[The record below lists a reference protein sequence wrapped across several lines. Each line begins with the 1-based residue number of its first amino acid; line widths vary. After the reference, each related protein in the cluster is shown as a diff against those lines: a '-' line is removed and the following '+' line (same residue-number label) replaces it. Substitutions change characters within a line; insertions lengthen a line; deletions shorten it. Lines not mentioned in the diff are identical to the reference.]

1 MTFEE
6 AALIP
11 SEEELDEI
19 WDFVIHQSEIDSPFG
34 NNVKSELELLPS
46 EPDTIFICSMME
58 AINQEAPVPRG
69 VIDYYRHYMDQDK
82 LDRMDLEDVVVADE

>member
-19 WDFVIHQSEIDSPFG
+19 WDFVINQSEIDSPFG
-34 NNVKSELELLPS
+34 NIVKSELELLPS

-58 AINQEAPVPRG
+58 AGNVDAPVPRG
-69 VIDYYRHYMDQDK
+69 VIEFYRHFMDQDK
-82 LDRMDLEDVVVADE
+82 LDRMDLEKLIVTDE

>member
-34 NNVKSELELLPS
+34 NIVKSELELLPS

-58 AINQEAPVPRG
+58 AINQDAPVSRG
-69 VIDYYRHYMDQDK
+69 VIDYYRHFMDQDK
-82 LDRMDLEDVVVADE
+82 LDCMDLEDLVVADE

>member
-11 SEEELDEI
+11 SEEELDKI
-19 WDFVIHQSEIDSPFG
+19 WDFVINQSEIDSPFG
-34 NNVKSELELLPS
+34 NIVKSELELLPS

-58 AINQEAPVPRG
+58 AINQDAPVPRG
-69 VIDYYRHYMDQDK
+69 VIDYYRHFMDQDK
-82 LDRMDLEDVVVADE
+82 LDRMDLEDLVVADE

>member
-1 MTFEE
+1 MTFKE

-19 WDFVIHQSEIDSPFG
+19 WDFVINQSEIDSPFG
-34 NNVKSELELLPS
+34 NIVKSELELLPS

-58 AINQEAPVPRG
+58 AINQDAPVPRG

-82 LDRMDLEDVVVADE
+82 LDRMDLEDLVVADG

>member
-1 MTFEE
+1 MTFEA

-19 WDFVIHQSEIDSPFG
+19 WDFVINQSEIDSPFG
-34 NNVKSELELLPS
+34 NIVKSELELLPS

-69 VIDYYRHYMDQDK
+69 VIEFYRYFMDQDK
-82 LDRMDLEDVVVADE
+82 LDRMDLEDLVVADE

>member
-19 WDFVIHQSEIDSPFG
+19 WDFVVNQSEIDSPFG
-34 NNVKSELELLPS
+34 NIVK
-46 EPDTIFICSMME
+46 
-58 AINQEAPVPRG
+58 
-69 VIDYYRHYMDQDK
+69 
-82 LDRMDLEDVVVADE
+82 

>member
-34 NNVKSELELLPS
+34 NIV
-46 EPDTIFICSMME
+46 
-58 AINQEAPVPRG
+58 RG
-69 VIDYYRHYMDQDK
+69 IIDYYRHYMDQDK
-82 LDRMDLEDVVVADE
+82 LDRMDLEDLVVSDE

>member
-19 WDFVIHQSEIDSPFG
+19 WDFVINQSEIDSPFG
-34 NNVKSELELLPS
+34 NIVKSELELLPS

-58 AINQEAPVPRG
+58 AINQDAPVPRG

-82 LDRMDLEDVVVADE
+82 LDRMDLEDLVVADE

>member
-19 WDFVIHQSEIDSPFG
+19 WDFVINQSEIDSPFG
-34 NNVKSELELLPS
+34 NIVKSELELLPS

-58 AINQEAPVPRG
+58 AINQDAPVPRG

-82 LDRMDLEDVVVADE
+82 LDRMDLEDLVVAEE

>member
-19 WDFVIHQSEIDSPFG
+19 WDFVINQSEIASPFG
-34 NNVKSELELLPS
+34 NIVKSELELLPS

-58 AINQEAPVPRG
+58 AINQDAPVPRG
-69 VIDYYRHYMDQDK
+69 VIDYYRHFMDQDK
-82 LDRMDLEDVVVADE
+82 LDRMDLEDLVVADE

>member
-11 SEEELDEI
+11 SAEELDEI
-19 WDFVIHQSEIDSPFG
+19 WDFVINQSEIDSPFG
-34 NNVKSELELLPS
+34 NIVKSELELLPS

-58 AINQEAPVPRG
+58 AINQDAPVPRG
-69 VIDYYRHYMDQDK
+69 VIEFYRYFMDEDK
-82 LDRMDLEDVVVADE
+82 LDRMDLEDLVVADE

>member
-19 WDFVIHQSEIDSPFG
+19 WDFIIKQSEIDSPFG
-34 NNVKSELELLPS
+34 NIVKSELELLPS

-58 AINQEAPVPRG
+58 AINQDAPVPRG
-69 VIDYYRHYMDQDK
+69 VIEFYRHFMDQDK
-82 LDRMDLEDVVVADE
+82 LDRMDLEDLVATDE

>member
-1 MTFEE
+1 MTFEA

-19 WDFVIHQSEIDSPFG
+19 WDFVINQSEIDSPFG
-34 NNVKSELELLPS
+34 NIVKSELELLPS

-58 AINQEAPVPRG
+58 AINQDAPVPRG
-69 VIDYYRHYMDQDK
+69 VIEFYRYFMDQDK
-82 LDRMDLEDVVVADE
+82 LDRMDLEDLVVADE

>member
-11 SEEELDEI
+11 SEEELDKI
-19 WDFVIHQSEIDSPFG
+19 WDFVINQSEIDSPFG
-34 NNVKSELELLPS
+34 NIVKSELELLPS

-58 AINQEAPVPRG
+58 AINQDAPVSRG
-69 VIDYYRHYMDQDK
+69 IIDYYRHYMDQDK
-82 LDRMDLEDVVVADE
+82 LDRMDLEDLVVSDE

>member
-19 WDFVIHQSEIDSPFG
+19 WDFVINQSEIASPFG
-34 NNVKSELELLPS
+34 NIVKSELELLPS

-58 AINQEAPVPRG
+58 AINQDAPVSRG
-69 VIDYYRHYMDQDK
+69 IIDYYRHYMDQDK
-82 LDRMDLEDVVVADE
+82 LDRMDLEDLVVADE

>member
-19 WDFVIHQSEIDSPFG
+19 WDFVIHQSEIDLPFG
-34 NNVKSELELLPS
+34 NIVKSELELLPS

-58 AINQEAPVPRG
+58 AINQDAPVSRG
-69 VIDYYRHYMDQDK
+69 VIDYYRHFMDQDK
-82 LDRMDLEDVVVADE
+82 LDRMDLEDLVVADE